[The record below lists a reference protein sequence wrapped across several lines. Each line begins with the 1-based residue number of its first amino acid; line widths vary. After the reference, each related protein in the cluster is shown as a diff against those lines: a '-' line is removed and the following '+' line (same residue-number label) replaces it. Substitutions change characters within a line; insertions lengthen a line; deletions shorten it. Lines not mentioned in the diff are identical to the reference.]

1 MASSFSNSKILVVD
15 DNPVILKVLSLAL
28 EPRGYQVFT
37 AIDGPEAFNIV
48 NLHDLDLI
56 LLDIFFPPDATM
68 TGNTWDAFQI
78 MHWLQRMGGPNAHNI
93 PVVVMSGADP
103 EEFKDRCL
111 AAGAVDY
118 IHKPITIPDL
128 LEIIQRIFHTQVSG
142 DVPPER
148 PAAPNSERLHS

>member
-48 NLHDLDLI
+48 NWQEPDLI
-56 LLDIFFPPDATM
+56 LLDIFFPPDAAM
-68 TGNTWDAFQI
+68 SGNTWDAFRI

-93 PVVVMSGADP
+93 PVIVMSGADP
-103 EEFKDRCL
+103 GEYRERCL

-118 IHKPITIPDL
+118 IQKPIKIPEL
-128 LEIIQRIFHTQVSG
+128 LNVVQQFCRPRVSA
-142 DVPPER
+142 VLPEQS
-148 PAAPNSERLHS
+148 ANSNSERLHS